1 MKSTLRTVPWWHRRV
16 GLARPMARRPSL
28 PGTAGPATVRGASE
42 GVPLNKADLVAE
54 VARRTGGSRA
64 EVADVVDAVLDVIRE
79 TVVRG
84 ERVTLSGFGSFQRR
98 RRNRRLARNPR
109 RPEVEVV
116 VPPRDVP
123 SFLPGKA
130 FREQVL
136 ATRRRRAGR

>member
-1 MKSTLRTVPWWHRRV
+1 M
-16 GLARPMARRPSL
+16 
-28 PGTAGPATVRGASE
+28 
-42 GVPLNKADLVAE
+42 NKADLVAE

-79 TVVRG
+79 SVVRG